1 MKPWHIIVLI
11 VVILIVFG
19 AAKLPDIARSL
30 GQSAKVLKK
39 EMRELSE
46 DNPPIEGGQYPQG
59 QYGQPGQYQQQG
71 QPGQFQQQPGQY
83 VQNDG
88 QYLQQ
93 PGHNTQ
99 NQAYQQGQASQ
110 QNGQNNQNGQNDSGT
125 MPGLDGQNA

>member
-71 QPGQFQQQPGQY
+71 QPGQFQQPGQQ
-83 VQNDG
+83 VFDREAF
-88 QYLQQ
+88 LLHRIAVAH
-93 PGHNTQ
+93 GHGVFQ
-99 NQAYQQGQASQ
+99 LRSVLA
-110 QNGQNNQNGQNDSGT
+110 
-125 MPGLDGQNA
+125 